1 MTSYR
6 KWWEKEPLRFEC
18 QTGCF
23 KCCTKPGVVYFDK
36 ASIENASKI
45 LRISSELFRK
55 EFLLWD
61 DGHWVH
67 EVANGDPCAFLA
79 PEGCSIHNGK
89 PIQCRSYPFWKENMN
104 TKKWN
109 NEISKFCPGINK
121 GGRISK
127 KEIDK
132 IINEDEDNEKRM
144 FMELG

>member
-18 QTGCF
+18 QSDCF

-55 EFLLWD
+55 EFLLLD

-89 PIQCRSYPFWKENMN
+89 PIQCRSYPFWKENM
-104 TKKWN
+104 T
-109 NEISKFCPGINK
+109 SKSMWSLVGAFCPGIGFGSHVAITTIRK
-121 GGRISK
+121 
-127 KEIDK
+127 
-132 IINEDEDNEKRM
+132 
-144 FMELG
+144 FLGQFKL

>member
-18 QTGCF
+18 QADCF

-45 LRISSELFRK
+45 LRISYELFRK

-67 EVANGDPCAFLA
+67 VVANGDPCAFLA

-89 PIQCRSYPFWKENMN
+89 PIQCRSYPFWKENM
-104 TKKWN
+104 TSKSMWN
-109 NEISKFCPGINK
+109 LVGAFCPGIGFGSHVAITAIRK
-121 GGRISK
+121 
-127 KEIDK
+127 
-132 IINEDEDNEKRM
+132 
-144 FMELG
+144 FLGQFKL